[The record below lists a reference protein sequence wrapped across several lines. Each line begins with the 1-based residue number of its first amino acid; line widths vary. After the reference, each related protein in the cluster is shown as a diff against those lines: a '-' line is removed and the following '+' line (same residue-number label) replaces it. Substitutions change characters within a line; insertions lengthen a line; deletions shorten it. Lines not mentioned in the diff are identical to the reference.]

1 MESKSLF
8 LRFGGLTF
16 GFTGRVPALRA
27 DSLLP
32 AFVQSAGDAD
42 FVLNIYHD
50 PEVRIPAPLIYEDHI
65 SRVYVEGGSVWME
78 NSAHGTM
85 KTWGYSILHAAWN
98 APMRLQILSPTSTFQ
113 MEHVLSGMMM
123 ESCLLANDRL
133 ILHASVIRQKNHV
146 ILFSA
151 SSGTGK
157 STQAE
162 LWRKY
167 ADAEILNG
175 DRVLIRCDGERLLAC
190 GLPYAGT
197 SAICKDF
204 SLPIGAIVVLRQGQ
218 ENSAEA
224 MQPMEAM
231 KCLLSQISLQRWNA
245 RDLEAAIR
253 LTERLI
259 GELPIYRFSC
269 MPEKS
274 AVAYLRQ
281 YLQEKGALK

>member
-1 MESKSLF
+1 MF

-16 GFTGRVPALRA
+16 GFTGWVPALWA

-32 AFVQSAGDAD
+32 AFVQSTGAAD

-50 PEVRIPAPLIYEDHI
+50 PEVRIPAPLIYEDHF
-65 SRVYVEGGSVWME
+65 SRVYWKDGRAWME

-98 APMRLQILSPTSTFQ
+98 EPMRLQILSPTSTFQ

-123 ESCLLANDRL
+123 ESRLLANDRL

-151 SSGTGK
+151 PSGTGK

-162 LWRKY
+162 LWRQY

-175 DRVLIRCDGERLLAC
+175 DRVLLRCDGDELLAC
-190 GLPYAGT
+190 GLPFAGT

-204 SLPIGAIVVLRQGQ
+204 SHPIRAIVVLRQGT
-218 ENSAEA
+218 ENRAEA
-224 MQPMEAM
+224 MQPMEAI
-231 KCLLSQISLQRWNA
+231 KFLLSQISLQRWNP
-245 RDLEAAIR
+245 RDLEAVIR
-253 LTERLI
+253 LAERLI
-259 GELPIYRFSC
+259 AELPIYRFSC
-269 MPEKS
+269 LPEKS
-274 AVAYLRQ
+274 AVEYLRQ
-281 YLQEKGALK
+281 VLTEKDAQK

>member
-1 MESKSLF
+1 MESKSMF

-16 GFTGRVPALRA
+16 GFTGWVPALRA

-32 AFVQSAGDAD
+32 AFVQSTGAAD

-50 PEVRIPAPLIYEDHI
+50 PEVRIPAPLIYEDQF
-65 SRVYVEGGSVWME
+65 SRVYWKDGRAWME

-98 APMRLQILSPTSTFQ
+98 EPMRLQILSPTSTFQ

-123 ESCLLANDRL
+123 ESRLLANDRL

-151 SSGTGK
+151 PSGTGK

-162 LWRKY
+162 LWRQY

-175 DRVLIRCDGERLLAC
+175 DRVLIRCDGDELLAC
-190 GLPYAGT
+190 GLPFAGT

-204 SLPIGAIVVLRQGQ
+204 SHPIRAIVVLRQGT
-218 ENSAEA
+218 ENRAEA
-224 MQPMEAM
+224 MPPMDAL
-231 KCLLSQISLQRWNA
+231 KCLLSQISLQRWNQ

-259 GELPIYRFSC
+259 AELPIYRFSC
-269 MPEKS
+269 LPEKS
-274 AVAYLRQ
+274 AVE
-281 YLQEKGALK
+281 YLQQVLTEKDT

>member
-1 MESKSLF
+1 MF

-16 GFTGRVPALRA
+16 GFTGWVPALRA

-32 AFVQSAGDAD
+32 AFVQSTGAAD

-50 PEVRIPAPLIYEDHI
+50 PEVRIPAPLIYEDYF
-65 SRVYVEGGSVWME
+65 SRVYWKDGKAWME

-98 APMRLQILSPTSTFQ
+98 EPMRLQILSPTSTFQ

-123 ESCLLANDRL
+123 ESRLLANDRL
-133 ILHASVIRQKNHV
+133 ILHASVIRRKNHV

-151 SSGTGK
+151 PSGTGK

-162 LWRKY
+162 LWRQN

-175 DRVLIRCDGERLLAC
+175 DRVLIRCDGDELLAC
-190 GLPYAGT
+190 GLPFAGT

-204 SLPIGAIVVLRQGQ
+204 SHPIRAIVVLRQGT
-218 ENSAEA
+218 ENRAEA

-231 KCLLSQISLQRWNA
+231 KCLLSQISLQRWNQ

-259 GELPIYRFSC
+259 AELPIYRFSC
-269 MPEKS
+269 LPEKS
-274 AVAYLRQ
+274 AVE
-281 YLQEKGALK
+281 YLQQVLTEKDAQK

>member
-1 MESKSLF
+1 MESKSMF

-16 GFTGRVPALRA
+16 GFTGWVPALRA

-32 AFVQSAGDAD
+32 AFVQSSGAAD

-50 PEVRIPAPLIYEDHI
+50 PEVRIPAPLIYEDYF
-65 SRVYVEGGSVWME
+65 SRVYWKDGKAWME

-85 KTWGYSILHAAWN
+85 KTWGYSILHAAWKE
-98 APMRLQILSPTSTFQ
+98 PLRLQILSPTSTFQ

-123 ESCLLANDRL
+123 ESRLLANDRL
-133 ILHASVIRQKNHV
+133 ILHASVIRRKNHV

-151 SSGTGK
+151 PGGTGK

-162 LWRKY
+162 LWRQN

-175 DRVLIRCDGERLLAC
+175 DRVLIRCDGDELLAC
-190 GLPYAGT
+190 GLPFAGT

-204 SLPIGAIVVLRQGQ
+204 SHPIRAIVVLRQGT
-218 ENSAEA
+218 ENRAEA

-231 KCLLSQISLQRWNA
+231 KCLLSQISLQRWNQ

-259 GELPIYRFSC
+259 AELPIYRFSC
-269 MPEKS
+269 LPEKS
-274 AVAYLRQ
+274 AVE
-281 YLQEKGALK
+281 YLQQVLTEKDAQK

>member
-1 MESKSLF
+1 MESKSMF

-16 GFTGRVPALRA
+16 GFTGWVPALRA

-32 AFVQSAGDAD
+32 AFVQSTGAAD

-50 PEVRIPAPLIYEDHI
+50 PEVRIPAPLIYEDHF
-65 SRVYVEGGSVWME
+65 SRVYWKDGRAWME

-98 APMRLQILSPTSTFQ
+98 EPMRLQILSPTSTFQ

-123 ESCLLANDRL
+123 ESRLLANDRL

-151 SSGTGK
+151 PSGTGK

-162 LWRKY
+162 LWRQY

-175 DRVLIRCDGERLLAC
+175 DRVLLRCDGDELLAC
-190 GLPYAGT
+190 GLPFAGT

-204 SLPIGAIVVLRQGQ
+204 SHPIRAIVVLRQGT
-218 ENSAEA
+218 ENRAEA
-224 MQPMEAM
+224 MQPMEAI
-231 KCLLSQISLQRWNA
+231 KFLLSQISLQRWNP
-245 RDLEAAIR
+245 RDLEAVIR
-253 LTERLI
+253 LAERLI
-259 GELPIYRFSC
+259 AELPIYRFSC
-269 MPEKS
+269 LPEKS
-274 AVAYLRQ
+274 AVEYLRQ
-281 YLQEKGALK
+281 VLTEKDAQK

>member
-1 MESKSLF
+1 MF
-8 LRFGGLTF
+8 LRFGELTF
-16 GFTGRVPALRA
+16 GFTGWVPALRA

-32 AFVQSAGDAD
+32 AFVQSTGAAD

-50 PEVRIPAPLIYEDHI
+50 PEVRIPAPLIYEDYF
-65 SRVYVEGGSVWME
+65 SRVYWKDGKVWME

-98 APMRLQILSPTSTFQ
+98 EPMRLQILSPTSTFQ

-123 ESCLLANDRL
+123 ESRLLANDRL

-151 SSGTGK
+151 PSGTGK

-162 LWRKY
+162 LWRQY

-175 DRVLIRCDGERLLAC
+175 DRVLIRCDGDELLAC
-190 GLPYAGT
+190 GLPFAGT

-204 SLPIGAIVVLRQGQ
+204 SHPIRAIVVLRQGT
-218 ENSAEA
+218 ENRAEA

-231 KCLLSQISLQRWNA
+231 KFLLSQISLQRWNP
-245 RDLEAAIR
+245 RDLEAVIR
-253 LTERLI
+253 LAERLI
-259 GELPIYRFSC
+259 AELPIYRFSC
-269 MPEKS
+269 LPEKS
-274 AVAYLRQ
+274 AVEYLRQ
-281 YLQEKGALK
+281 VLTEKDAQK

>member
-1 MESKSLF
+1 MF

-16 GFTGRVPALRA
+16 GFTGWVPALRA

-32 AFVQSAGDAD
+32 AFVQSTGAAD

-50 PEVRIPAPLIYEDHI
+50 PEVRIPAPLIYEDYF
-65 SRVYVEGGSVWME
+65 SRVYWKDGKAWME

-98 APMRLQILSPTSTFQ
+98 EPMRLQILSPTSTFQ

-123 ESCLLANDRL
+123 ESRLLANDRL
-133 ILHASVIRQKNHV
+133 ILHASVIRRKNHV

-151 SSGTGK
+151 PSGTGK

-162 LWRKY
+162 LWCQN

-175 DRVLIRCDGERLLAC
+175 DRVLIRCDGDELLAC
-190 GLPYAGT
+190 GLPFAGT

-204 SLPIGAIVVLRQGQ
+204 SHPIRAIVVLRQGT
-218 ENSAEA
+218 ENRAEA

-231 KCLLSQISLQRWNA
+231 KCLLSQISLQRWNQ

-259 GELPIYRFSC
+259 AELPIYRFSC
-269 MPEKS
+269 LPEKS
-274 AVAYLRQ
+274 AVE
-281 YLQEKGALK
+281 YLQQVLTEKDAQK

>member
-1 MESKSLF
+1 MF

-16 GFTGRVPALRA
+16 GFTGWVPALRA

-32 AFVQSAGDAD
+32 AFVQSTGAAD

-50 PEVRIPAPLIYEDHI
+50 PEVRIPAPLIYEDHF
-65 SRVYVEGGSVWME
+65 SRVYWKDGRAWME

-98 APMRLQILSPTSTFQ
+98 EPMRLQILSPTSTFQ

-123 ESCLLANDRL
+123 ESRLLANDRL

-151 SSGTGK
+151 PSGTGK

-162 LWRKY
+162 LWRQY

-175 DRVLIRCDGERLLAC
+175 DRVLLRCDGDELLAC
-190 GLPYAGT
+190 GLPFAGT

-204 SLPIGAIVVLRQGQ
+204 SHPIRAIVVLRQGT
-218 ENSAEA
+218 ENRAEA

-231 KCLLSQISLQRWNA
+231 KFLLSQISLQRWNP
-245 RDLEAAIR
+245 RDLEAVIR
-253 LTERLI
+253 LAERLI
-259 GELPIYRFSC
+259 AELPIYRFSC
-269 MPEKS
+269 LPEKS
-274 AVAYLRQ
+274 AVEYLRQ
-281 YLQEKGALK
+281 VLTEKDAQK